1 MDIAKAF
8 EVAFN
13 RKIEK
18 NWEKIYVVVDIHDT
32 ILRAYYEN
40 EETYDYYPYSRESL
54 QLMTNRED
62 ICLILWSGCY
72 DDKMAASLNLHLMA
86 IARLRASND
95 HSPTPLHR
103 RVISLLL
110 MVFNMTSHAS
120 ITF

>member
-32 ILRAYYEN
+32 ILHACYEN
-40 EETYDYYPYSRESL
+40 EETYDYYPYSREAL

-72 DDKMAASLNLHLMA
+72 DEIMNEYRSRFAEEGIHFD
-86 IARLRASND
+86 
-95 HSPTPLHR
+95 
-103 RVISLLL
+103 
-110 MVFNMTSHAS
+110 
-120 ITF
+120 

>member
-40 EETYDYYPYSRESL
+40 EETYDYYLFLNKMWKIWLTKSWLVDKALISEGTKIFRLVDSVLFSFTYFIYL
-54 QLMTNRED
+54 QN
-62 ICLILWSGCY
+62 
-72 DDKMAASLNLHLMA
+72 
-86 IARLRASND
+86 
-95 HSPTPLHR
+95 SP
-103 RVISLLL
+103 
-110 MVFNMTSHAS
+110 
-120 ITF
+120 